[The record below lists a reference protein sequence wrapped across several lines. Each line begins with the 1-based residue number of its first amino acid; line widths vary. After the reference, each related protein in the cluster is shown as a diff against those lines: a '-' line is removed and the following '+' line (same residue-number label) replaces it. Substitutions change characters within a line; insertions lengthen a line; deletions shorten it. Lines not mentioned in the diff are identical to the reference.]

1 MVAPKESPP
10 PKYRPEGLGSRNPL
24 TGDMSPVTDA
34 QLATIKAIEDKYGIS
49 MSATSSRRLKDGSSL
64 EFINTKGKPKL
75 RPKDLMSNELRTV
88 PNFLESQY
96 KVNGEK
102 VKLDLAK
109 TANPVSML
117 GLITGNTFK
126 LISENYT
133 TLDGVYFPGSIK
145 QEGGD
150 WNSETARSM
159 AKRFREQDPAQIDDI
174 AFSGL
179 KGPLKPLTPVHE
191 VIHRGLNQLRTA
203 FPYDKVLETEG
214 EDVARVLYDE
224 SVEHVL
230 IEAILQSRGH
240 QETDKYRYR
249 DSIGLT
255 DSSLQKV
262 YRSITPIFK
271 LSNSLLE
278 ENGYNSEQ
286 VMAELAE
293 EEAGR
298 MKSYGKDVGQ
308 ASLWDKFKTKLGF
321 ATGGLAT
328 EEAPRSNSMK
338 DQMKMFAEGGIRD
351 DGMDVDPVSG
361 NDVPSGSLASEVRD
375 DIPAQLSEG
384 EYVVPADVVRY
395 FGVRVFEEMRM
406 EAKQGLQMMEANG
419 RIGGEPIEPPM
430 QEQDEQGVTDAD
442 MASLEDMMR
451 TGVANGGLMDK
462 IAYTAMNDPMV
473 NSKLNQGG
481 MAIGYAPGGMVAS
494 PYNDPTK
501 IDQVIGQFMEMTK
514 KNPAIMDELAKRGIS
529 INRTSATEKPDQ
541 MAQGNAPV
549 ETTNPITN
557 QTPVMAAE
565 GALVNTGFNSLS
577 EDQQKNYVTS
587 PTTMSSMFGI
597 PGGSYFYQGP
607 GVPNKPV
614 EEQNQC
620 PPGQTF
626 DEEKQMCV
634 VTTVAAEPVEPVT
647 NTIDQNDKENPIY
660 DPKKEWRYTSTQTDW
675 SSSFA
680 VDAYLNSITEVKP
693 EGFLDKALKA
703 SPIGAALSLAEK
715 ENIKMAGYKLDAE
728 KFIAEEIIGGAVG
741 IKNTK
746 VIDAHKTKWAKTLTK
761 DMQEKVNTINQAAIA
776 QNIIN
781 TVRELVPDAYK
792 NVDFTGKNNT
802 PTIADLQNNMTN
814 QIREALISSNRGG
827 IITAAVEAGQN
838 RAMGAM
844 AQKRA
849 DASFQRTES
858 ARDDAQD
865 TIADKEDISKDTRT
879 VEGKE
884 TLASKAKR
892 GGGFNKGGLMKKRK
906 NK

>member
-1 MVAPKESPP
+1 MEAPKVRPKNLKKDFDESALRAEELSKKNKSTSEEFGNLELRSDLDEHISWNSLSRLGYDPDRI
-10 PKYRPEGLGSRNPL
+10 KLLDAGKGYREATTQAMYAPSRMTKKGL
-24 TGDMSPVTDA
+24 
-34 QLATIKAIEDKYGIS
+34 Q
-49 MSATSSRRLKDGSSL
+49 SS
-64 EFINTKGKPKL
+64 FINFDNYE
-75 RPKDLMSNELRTV
+75 DLNPDDVIVTPNVSV
-88 PNFLESQY
+88 PR
-96 KVNGEK
+96 V
-102 VKLDLAK
+102 
-109 TANPVSML
+109 
-117 GLITGNTFK
+117 
-126 LISENYT
+126 
-133 TLDGVYFPGSIK
+133 
-145 QEGGD
+145 
-150 WNSETARSM
+150 
-159 AKRFREQDPAQIDDI
+159 I
-174 AFSGL
+174 A
-179 KGPLKPLTPVHE
+179 HE
-191 VIHRGLNQLRTA
+191 FTHRGIDLIRELYN
-203 FPYDKVLETEG
+203 
-214 EDVARVLYDE
+214 EDPE
-224 SVEHVL
+224 F
-230 IEAILQSRGH
+230 
-240 QETDKYRYR
+240 
-249 DSIGLT
+249 
-255 DSSLQKV
+255 
-262 YRSITPIFK
+262 FK
-271 LSNSLLE
+271 N
-278 ENGYNSEQ
+278 
-286 VMAELAE
+286 V
-293 EEAGR
+293 
-298 MKSYGKDVGQ
+298 YGKDAANIIETIDEEGVDEELVELFDDPSDDYKKDLYGRFIPTAGAFGAVTDSTDEIDKNPYLDIDRPYVQNKLKGSSAKDLGYFTKARMQRMIPGHVGILQ
-308 ASLWDKFKTKLGF
+308 AAEDLLKAQGEPPIARQKNFLQKTMGF
-321 ATGGLAT
+321 AIGGLAT
-328 EEAPRSNSMK
+328 EEALRSNSMK

-430 QEQDEQGVTDAD
+430 QQQDEQGVTDAD

-501 IDQVIGQFMEMTK
+501 IDQVISQFMEMTK

-577 EDQQKNYVTS
+577 EDQQKNYATS

-626 DEEKQMCV
+626 DKEKQMCV
-634 VTTVAAEPVEPVT
+634 VTAVAAEPVESFT
-647 NTIDQNDKENPIY
+647 DTIDQNDKEKPIY

-675 SSSFA
+675 SSSTA
-680 VDAYLNSITEVKP
+680 VDEYLNSITEVKP

-703 SPIGAALSLAEK
+703 SPIGFALKLSEK
-715 ENIKMAGYKLDAE
+715 EDIKIAGYKLDAE

-746 VIDAHKTKWAKTLTK
+746 VIDAHKTKWAKTLTP
-761 DMQEKVNTINQAAIA
+761 DMQEKVNTINQAAVA
-776 QNIIN
+776 QSIIN
-781 TVRELVPDAYK
+781 TIREIVPDAYK
-792 NVDFTGKNNT
+792 GVDFKGPNNT
-802 PTIADLQNNMTN
+802 PTLADIRKGLTN
-814 QIREALISSNRGG
+814 EMREALISSNRGG
-827 IITAAVEAGQN
+827 IITAAVEAGRN
-838 RAMGAM
+838 MSMGAM

-849 DASFQRTES
+849 DATFQRTES

-865 TIADKEDISKDTRT
+865 TIADKENISKDTRT